1 MDEITLEL
9 LQQLTDEEK
18 EVLIE
23 MIKSL
28 LSAR

>member
-18 EVLIE
+18 EALIE

>member
-18 EVLIE
+18 EALIE

-28 LSAR
+28 LSER

>member
-1 MDEITLEL
+1 MDDITIEL

-18 EVLIE
+18 EALIE

-28 LSAR
+28 LSER

>member
-18 EVLIE
+18 EALIE
-23 MIKSL
+23 IIKSL